1 MQYLAVPTVPSCVPF
16 YPCCRWLRDTLLNLY
31 DNYVALSS
39 ELSSEDSGSS
49 EGFHTD
55 SDAVTKS
62 ATKSK
67 TSLKARQSMISL
79 EDAMREMIA
88 RDHPKV
94 DLTDQSQSQGQGL
107 PTFDSCVR

>member
-1 MQYLAVPTVPSCVPF
+1 M
-16 YPCCRWLRDTLLNLY
+16 
-31 DNYVALSS
+31 ALSS

-94 DLTDQSQSQGQGL
+94 DQSQSQGQGL
-107 PTFDSCVR
+107 PTFDNCVR